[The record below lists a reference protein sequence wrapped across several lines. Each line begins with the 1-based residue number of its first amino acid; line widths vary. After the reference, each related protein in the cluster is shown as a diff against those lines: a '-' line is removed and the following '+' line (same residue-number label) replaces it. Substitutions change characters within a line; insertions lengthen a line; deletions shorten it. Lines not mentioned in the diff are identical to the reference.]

1 MKHIVT
7 IVAAALALAGCATSR
22 TITGQDGKPLH
33 KISCDG
39 SALSI
44 DACYEK
50 AGEIC
55 GTAGYDIVNQNGKA
69 TPFAYAGGNSFYA
82 GAIVTR
88 DILVRCRVPV

>member
-1 MKHIVT
+1 M
-7 IVAAALALAGCATSR
+7 LAGCATSR
-22 TITGQDGKPLH
+22 TIVGQDGKPLH

-55 GTAGYDIVNQNGKA
+55 GSAGYDILNQNGKA
-69 TPFAYAGGNSFYA
+69 TPFFFAGSSSFTA
-82 GAIVTR
+82 GTIVTR
-88 DILVRCRVPV
+88 DIMVRCRVPA